1 MRIVLVDDHVLFREG
16 LAGLLNSQPDLSVVG
31 EAGSVPEAVALARKL
46 QPDLVLLD
54 LGLPPGSGLDAM
66 RAILADRPETNIVF
80 LTVHEEDDLL
90 FAAIRGGAKG
100 YLLKNTPVSKLLPYL
115 RGVELGEAAITPL
128 MARRILDEFSHSK
141 RPCEPEDEPGD
152 LTPREAEVLRELS
165 TGATNREIA
174 ERLVISER
182 TVKNH
187 VSNILSKLHLKNRRE
202 AARVARSR
210 ELPGNGSLQ
219 RHGREQASSIGS

>member
-1 MRIVLVDDHVLFREG
+1 MRVVLVDDHILFREG
-16 LAGLLNSQPDLSVVG
+16 LASLLNGQPDMSVVG
-31 EAGSVPEAVALARKL
+31 QAGSVQEGIELARTL

-54 LGLPPGSGLDAM
+54 LGLPPGNGLDAM
-66 RAILADRPETNIVF
+66 RAILADRPEAKIVF

-128 MARRILDEFSHSK
+128 LAARILDEFSHGK
-141 RPCEPEDEPGD
+141 PCESDETLGEITSRED
-152 LTPREAEVLRELS
+152 EVLRELS
-165 TGATNREIA
+165 RGATNREIA
-174 ERLVISER
+174 ERLVISEG

-202 AARVARSR
+202 AARLARER
-210 ELPGNGSLQ
+210 
-219 RHGREQASSIGS
+219 RV

>member
-1 MRIVLVDDHVLFREG
+1 MRLLLVDDHILFREG
-16 LAGLLNSQPDLSVVG
+16 LASLLNSQPDLSVVG
-31 EAGSVPEAVALARKL
+31 EASSVPEAIELARKL
-46 QPDLVLLD
+46 RPDLVLLD
-54 LGLPPGSGLDAM
+54 LGLPPGNGLDAM

-115 RGVELGEAAITPL
+115 RGVEHGEAAITPL
-128 MARRILDEFSHSK
+128 LARRILDEFSHS
-141 RPCEPEDEPGD
+141 RPPCEPEDGPNE
-152 LTPREAEVLRELS
+152 LTPREVEVLHELS
-165 TGATNREIA
+165 RGATNRAIA
-174 ERLVISER
+174 DRLVISER

-202 AARVARSR
+202 ATRFARSQG
-210 ELPGNGSLQ
+210 L
-219 RHGREQASSIGS
+219 

>member
-1 MRIVLVDDHVLFREG
+1 MRILLVDDHILFREG
-16 LAGLLNSQPDLSVVG
+16 LASLLNSQPDLSVVG

-66 RAILADRPETNIVF
+66 HAILADRPETSIVF

-115 RGVELGEAAITPL
+115 RGVEHGEAAITPL
-128 MARRILDEFSHSK
+128 LARRILDEFSHS
-141 RPCEPEDEPGD
+141 RPPCAPEDGSSE
-152 LTPREAEVLRELS
+152 LTPREVEVLRELS
-165 TGATNREIA
+165 RGATNRAIA
-174 ERLVISER
+174 DRLVISER
-182 TVKNH
+182 TVKTH
-187 VSNILSKLHLKNRRE
+187 VSNILMKLGLSSRTQ
-202 AARVARSR
+202 AALHAVR
-210 ELPGNGSLQ
+210 
-219 RHGREQASSIGS
+219 IGLVSQ

>member
-1 MRIVLVDDHVLFREG
+1 MRILLVDDHVLFREG
-16 LAGLLNSQPDLSVVG
+16 LAGLLNSQPDLTVVG

-66 RAILADRPETNIVF
+66 RAILADRPETSIVF

-128 MARRILDEFSHSK
+128 LARRILDEFSHSK
-141 RPCEPEDEPGD
+141 PPCEPEGGPGE
-152 LTPREAEVLRELS
+152 LTRREVEVLHELS
-165 TGATNREIA
+165 RGATNRAIA
-174 ERLVISER
+174 DRLVISER

-187 VSNILSKLHLKNRRE
+187 VSNILSKLHFRNRRE
-202 AARVARSR
+202 AARFARSQW
-210 ELPGNGSLQ
+210 P
-219 RHGREQASSIGS
+219 